1 MSTRLHE
8 SVGSL
13 PAEPLGDGLFDVTVI
28 KPGWGSSGYY
38 SEAMLREHGPK
49 VFTRGVAM
57 FANHPTEEE
66 FSRGRDV
73 TKIMAKIH
81 EDARWEDGKLK
92 AKIKVGAPY
101 REFVEEY
108 METIGLSIFVEGN
121 GVRGEAE
128 GRSGFIV
135 ESLSENDPY
144 RSLDFVVAAGAG
156 GGVNEKI
163 IESFRA
169 AEAVARQASADE
181 AENGAAPA
189 GRRTEEKE
197 SSMDIEEIGKKVDAL
212 AESVSAFIAQAT
224 PLLENLKPAET
235 PDEVDIATVVESVV
249 DANLPKGSRKVV
261 LEAIKNGGAIED
273 AIKEEKARVDEIR
286 KELSES
292 VKGGQVTGRVVEAGG
307 TQFSLKGLVGA

>member
-1 MSTRLHE
+1 MTSLLVESTAVPVPTEKEGRWRAVL
-8 SVGSL
+8 L
-13 PAEPLGDGLFDVTVI
+13 T
-28 KPGWGSSGYY
+28 PGKGSSGTY
-38 SEAMLREHGPK
+38 SEAVLREYGS
-49 VFTRGVAM
+49 VALKKGSKS
-57 FANHPTEEE
+57 FVTHNRTENGEPDP
-66 FSRGRDV
+66 FSMWGFL
-73 TKIMAKIH
+73 A
-81 EDARWEDGKLK
+81 EDAVYEEGVGLVGEIEVLPSWRE
-92 AKIKVGAPY
+92 KIAEVAPH
-101 REFVEEY
+101 
-108 METIGLSIFVEGN
+108 TALSIYVMGESDKDGNVTALLEDVQN
-121 GVRGEAE
+121 GVDLVVYP
-128 GRSGFIV
+128 GRPGSGLV
-135 ESLSENDPY
+135 EKLY
-144 RSLDFVVAAGAG
+144 
-156 GGVNEKI
+156 
-163 IESFRA
+163 ESMKT
-169 AEAVARQASADE
+169 SADE